1 MFKQLIENLT
11 TFFSNIFA
19 GMFKIINSF
28 LNIITKKLNTDKNI
42 FISFIITMLCTYFA
56 IDRIL
61 EIFLIIFNGVGIS
74 YWSPFKYMIVILLP
88 YLAYMLVIESKM
100 STQKERNISFF
111 KVYCTF
117 FIIFVASAIVQFTN
131 QFLWNVFFSAPNY
144 QKIIIEDYDIIKR
157 AFVALALYIPIK
169 VSYEAFNYY
178 VENISSNLD
187 SQNAL
192 INATGYSLDGNKSFD
207 GAYSLD
213 QELGADISSDQ
224 EIIID
229 QDDRFQNILIIGDS
243 LESKNDNIMEAMII
257 RDIKKK
263 RFLKE
268 VSKDLSFNL
277 LKTNR
282 AKLKMPNRNEFLN
295 KNFSVDMIYPTPSN
309 EAIFESYTKNLKLDD
324 NTYKDIGI
332 TYISENIESLEKV
345 KKALDLFK
353 FEYTYFD
360 SEDNETI
367 GINPFANT
375 SAITSA
381 KNVANI
387 IYTISVLNDS
397 SVPLDDD
404 TVKLIESIALILIE
418 TYPYTHDGML
428 PNYEDIYN
436 LLKNLELLDVLIG
449 QFKAKADNVI
459 NYSSVVNY
467 FDTEIFKSED
477 SKAKA
482 KDMVV
487 QPISLLENILENEKL
502 KKLLCN
508 RENNIKIKK
517 HLTDGD
523 IMLFHVAKKDINADL
538 IKMIIFNIYSSSV
551 QDRAK
556 ESKDNIPGIIYLP
569 NFGRYITDDILYKVN
584 NFAKYNVGAVISS
597 VSINQIIS
605 TADERLLL
613 NTFKNKII
621 LNTASSDDVT
631 RFKKDFGIVDSGI
644 PNNIKLN
651 SNNILMYNVLLNNN
665 NTSTSGYLKFKYADD
680 DLKKKYTIKKY
691 DFENLD
697 PKNNDLTAENE
708 DDEKK

>member
-1 MFKQLIENLT
+1 MFEQLIEKSA

-19 GMFKIINSF
+19 GIYKVIDSF

-42 FISFIITMLCTYFA
+42 FLSFVITMLCTYFA

-61 EIFLIIFNGVGIS
+61 EIAVIILNGIGIC

-88 YLAYMLVIESKM
+88 YLAYMLVIESKL
-100 STQKERNISFF
+100 STQKEKNISFF
-111 KVYCTF
+111 KVYGTF
-117 FIIFVASAIVQFTN
+117 FAIFVISAIVQFTN
-131 QFLWNVFFSAPNY
+131 EFLWNVFFSAPNY
-144 QKIIIEDYDIIKR
+144 QKIIVEDYDIIKR

-169 VSYEAFNYY
+169 ASYDIFNYY
-178 VENISSNLD
+178 IENISSDENL
-187 SQNAL
+187 QNSL
-192 INATGYSLDGNKSFD
+192 TNASGFSLDGNKSFD

-213 QELGADISSDQ
+213 QEVGKDLTTGL
-224 EIIID
+224 EVVID
-229 QDDRFQNILIIGDS
+229 QDDRFQNLLIVGDNI
-243 LESKNDNIMEAMII
+243 ESKTDDIMEAMII

-268 VSKDLSFNL
+268 VSKNLSFNL

-282 AKLKMPNRNEFLN
+282 AKLKMPYRNEFLN

-309 EAIFESYTKNLKLDD
+309 EAVFESYTKNLKLDD
-324 NTYKDIGI
+324 NTYKDIGV
-332 TYISENIESLEKV
+332 TYITENTKSLEKI
-345 KKALDLFK
+345 KNALDLFK
-353 FEYTYFD
+353 FEYTCFD
-360 SEDNETI
+360 SEDKDTI

-375 SAITSA
+375 SAVRSA

-397 SVPLDDD
+397 SVPLNDDA
-404 TVKLIESIALILIE
+404 VKLIENIALILIE

-459 NYSSVVNY
+459 NYSNVVNY
-467 FDTEIFKSED
+467 FDTTIFKSED

-482 KDMVV
+482 KDLAA

-523 IMLFHVAKKDINADL
+523 IMLFHIGKDDINADL
-538 IKMIIFNIYSSSV
+538 IKMIIFNIYSYSV

-569 NFGRYITDDILYKVN
+569 NFGRYITDDILYKIN
-584 NFAKYNVGAVISS
+584 NFTRYNVGAVISS

-605 TADERLLL
+605 TADEKLLL
-613 NTFKNKII
+613 DIFKNKLI
-621 LNTASSDDVT
+621 LNTASSSDVT
-631 RFKKDFGIVDSGI
+631 RFKKDFDIIDSNI

-651 SNNILMYNVLLNNN
+651 SADILMYNVLLNNR
-665 NTSTSGYLKFKYADD
+665 SQASGYLKFKYADD
-680 DLKKKYTIKKY
+680 ELMKKYTIKKY

-697 PKNNDLTAENE
+697 PKNNDVTIAEQE
-708 DDEKK
+708 